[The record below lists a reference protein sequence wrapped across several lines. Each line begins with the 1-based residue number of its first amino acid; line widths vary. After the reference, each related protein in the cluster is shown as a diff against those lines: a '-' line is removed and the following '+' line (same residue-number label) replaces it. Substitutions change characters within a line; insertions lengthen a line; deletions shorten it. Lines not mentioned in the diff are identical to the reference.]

1 MGHEE
6 QRTRFSPLVA
16 VLAALLVTA
25 VHAGCGAPDDP
36 GPPEAPDG
44 GVTVDGASSCFGV
57 ADGVPCAGT
66 KLCVRG
72 VCSDPSCGDGIVT
85 APEEC
90 DRGALN
96 GPGSGCET
104 TCKHSCLSTDAAR
117 NCSAQDSCAATG
129 SCDDT
134 THTCKLGGPK

>member
-1 MGHEE
+1 MTH
-6 QRTRFSPLVA
+6 VA
-16 VLAALLVTA
+16 
-25 VHAGCGAPDDP
+25 CGVPDDP
-36 GPPEAPDG
+36 GAPEAPDG
-44 GVTVDGASSCFGV
+44 GNVDGTSACFGV
-57 ADGVPCAGT
+57 ADGAPCAGGA

-104 TCKHSCLSTDAAR
+104 TCKHSCLSTDAH
-117 NCSAQDSCAATG
+117 AQLLRAGLVRVDR
-129 SCDDT
+129 
-134 THTCKLGGPK
+134 HLR